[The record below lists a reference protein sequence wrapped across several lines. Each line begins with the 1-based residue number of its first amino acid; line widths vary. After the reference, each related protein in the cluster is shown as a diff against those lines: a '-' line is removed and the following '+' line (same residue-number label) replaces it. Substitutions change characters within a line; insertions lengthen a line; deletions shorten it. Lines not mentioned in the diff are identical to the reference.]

1 MDGILL
7 IVLIVAVV
15 SGAAS
20 AHIAGAKGLD
30 KPPYFV
36 LGFLFPLIGI
46 LVAGFMPPSEDNK
59 AGHTDDRLV
68 AAAPPASSDDEWI
81 TSLRNLKDD
90 GDSKVLETYREPF
103 FEMMRQLRA
112 HPDGERILAYGVG
125 HWDNGVR
132 GISDLIKDIT
142 GPFLLTDRR
151 IILYEADRR
160 NRSVWIGDTAE
171 FTIKSATGAIKIPGL
186 ELLVVRQKRN
196 AYRVEELL
204 GLAKKPHSARTW
216 IEVSPAPSQD
226 PTPPAPGQDPTPT
239 PASTTVQDLE
249 RLADLYREGLISQD
263 EFEAMKLRLFEGS
276 D

>member
-1 MDGILL
+1 MDGIWL

-81 TSLRNLKDD
+81 ASLRNLKDD

-103 FEMMRQLRA
+103 FEMMRQLRV

-125 HWDNGVR
+125 DWDKNN
-132 GISDLIKDIT
+132 T

-171 FTIKSATGAIKIPGL
+171 FRIKSAIGAIKIPGL
-186 ELLVVRQKRN
+186 ELLIVRPERN

-204 GLAKKPHSARTW
+204 MLAKKPHSAQTW
-216 IEVSPAPSQD
+216 IEVSPAPGQD

>member
-1 MDGILL
+1 MDGIWL

-103 FEMMRQLRA
+103 FEMMRQLRV

-125 HWDNGVR
+125 DWDKNN
-132 GISDLIKDIT
+132 T

-186 ELLVVRQKRN
+186 ELLIVPQKRN

-204 GLAKKPHSARTW
+204 ALAKKRKAPEPGLKSLPRRVKTRHLPRRVKTRHQLQHQQQCKTSSAWPTCIGRASSRRT
-216 IEVSPAPSQD
+216 SSKP
-226 PTPPAPGQDPTPT
+226 
-239 PASTTVQDLE
+239 
-249 RLADLYREGLISQD
+249 
-263 EFEAMKLRLFEGS
+263 
-276 D
+276 

>member
-1 MDGILL
+1 MNGILL

-30 KPPYFV
+30 KSGYFV
-36 LGFLFPLIGI
+36 LGFFFPLIGI

-59 AGHTDDRLV
+59 ARHTDDRLV
-68 AAAPPASSDDEWI
+68 AAAPPAASDLLWI
-81 TSLRNLKDD
+81 ASLRDLKDD

-103 FEMMRQLRA
+103 FEMMRQLRV

-125 HWDNGVR
+125 HWD
-132 GISDLIKDIT
+132 KDNT
-142 GPFLLTDRR
+142 GPLLLTDRR
-151 IILYEADRR
+151 FILYEADRG
-160 NRSVWIGDTAE
+160 NRSMWIGDTAE
-171 FTIKSATGAIKIPGL
+171 FRIKSATGAIKIPGL

-204 GLAKKPHSARTW
+204 ALAKKPQSAQTW
-216 IEVSPAPSQD
+216 IEVSPAPGQD